1 MAKDTGKEPVA
12 IKTALEY
19 RGSLANIRW
28 NLDRIE
34 TLRTIAKRAA
44 EKAGSPIPPD
54 EADPASPAETTGEES
69 QNQQVQAVGTDLEC
83 KQSGEEQVDEIQV
96 SNSKEK
102 SETELC
108 T

>member
-1 MAKDTGKEPVA
+1 MESGQ
-12 IKTALEY
+12 
-19 RGSLANIRW
+19 
-28 NLDRIE
+28 DRDIE
-34 TLRTIAKRAA
+34 NHSKRAA
-44 EKAGSPIPPD
+44 ERRFSYSPD